1 MHFINPFYLFGL
13 LAIAIPI
20 IIHLFNFRRFKKVY
34 FTNVKFLKEVE
45 ISTKKQNKIRNRL
58 LLFTRILSIILLVLL
73 FAQPFFPN
81 KEEKLVEKGLNAVVV
96 FVDNSFSMQN
106 QGRQGRLLDEAKQN
120 AKEITEQY
128 NSNDLFLLLTM
139 DLEGRH
145 QQFVN
150 KDKFIELLNQ
160 VEISPSSEFNSKLI
174 SRSFDLLNTKHGFN
188 KRIFFVSDFQAPSF
202 DVSNFPKDSLIKT
215 LLVPLNANNID
226 NIYVDSISFV
236 DPIFQVGQNIVLN
249 VRIVNKSE
257 KKAEKVSVKLFLN
270 NKQISVSSVD
280 IDKNQSQIVK
290 LNFTLKEHGI
300 QHGRVSIIDN
310 PITFDD
316 DFYFTLQTTP
326 KLEILSINSNNPNPF
341 IARLFSNNNEIE
353 IKNMSEKT
361 IDFNDFDNYSF
372 IVLNE
377 LSEFSSGLV
386 SEIKRF
392 REQGGDILI
401 VPSEKMNLPSFQN
414 AMQSLQIPYF
424 SELIKKQNKVSIIN
438 QNNKLYKGVFSQ
450 DVENIEM
457 PTAKQYYKLSSSS
470 QTARESIMKFQS
482 QDDFLLV
489 SQENNSKAYV
499 FSTNLTEDFTDFVKQ
514 SLFVPTIWNMALF
527 SQVIPLPYYFFE
539 DDIQID
545 ISKLKDSKKINVAE
559 IVSTDKNVSFIPELR
574 KNNRMRS
581 LVMHNQTNRA
591 GNYNIE
597 QEKEVL
603 GGLSINYNRVESN
616 LSFMDAN
623 NINSELK
630 KYSLGYYNIL
640 DTKKQVISSYFTKT
654 KNGNYM
660 SIILLILLLLS
671 VGMETYLLFKKTK
684 RL

>member
-202 DVSNFPKDSLIKT
+202 DVSNFPKDSLIRT

-236 DPIFQVGQNIVLN
+236 DPIFQVGQNIALN

-257 KKAEKVSVKLFLN
+257 KKAEKVSVKLFIN
-270 NKQISVSSVD
+270 NKQISVSSAD
-280 IDKNQSQIVK
+280 IDENQSQIVK

-316 DFYFTLQTTP
+316 DFFFTLQTSP
-326 KLEILSINSNNPNPF
+326 KLEILSINSNNPNPYLS
-341 IARLFSNNNEIE
+341 RLFSNNNEIE

-372 IVLNE
+372 IILNE

-401 VPSEKMNLPSFQN
+401 VPSEKMNLQSFQN

-438 QNNKLYKGVFSQ
+438 QNNKLYRGVFSQ

-457 PTAKQYYKLSSSS
+457 PTAKQYFKLSSSS

-559 IVSTDKNVSFIPELR
+559 IVSTDKKVSFIPELR

-581 LVMHNQTNRA
+581 LVMHNQTNKA

-597 QEKEVL
+597 QEKEVF
-603 GGLSINYNRVESN
+603 GGLSLNYNRMESN

-684 RL
+684 

>member
-236 DPIFQVGQNIVLN
+236 DPIFQVGQNIALN

-300 QHGRVSIIDN
+300 QQGRVSIIDN

-316 DFYFTLQTTP
+316 DFYFTLQTSP
-326 KLEILSINSNNPNPF
+326 KLEILSINSNNPNPYLS
-341 IARLFSNNNEIE
+341 RLFSNNNEIE

-372 IVLNE
+372 IILNE
-377 LSEFSSGLV
+377 LNEFSSGLV

-401 VPSEKMNLPSFQN
+401 VPSEKMNLQSFQN

-559 IVSTDKNVSFIPELR
+559 IVSTDKKVSFIPELK

-581 LVMHNQTNRA
+581 LVMHNQTNKA

-597 QEKEVL
+597 QEKEVF
-603 GGLSINYNRVESN
+603 GGLSLNYNRMESN

-684 RL
+684 

>member
-34 FTNVKFLKEVE
+34 FTNVKFLKQVE

-236 DPIFQVGQNIVLN
+236 DPIFQVGQNIALN

-300 QHGRVSIIDN
+300 QQGRVSIIDN

-353 IKNMSEKT
+353 IKYMSEKT

-372 IVLNE
+372 IILNE
-377 LSEFSSGLV
+377 LNEFSSGLV

-401 VPSEKMNLPSFQN
+401 VPSEKMNLQSFQN

-457 PTAKQYYKLSSSS
+457 PTAKQYFKLSSSS

-499 FSTNLTEDFTDFVKQ
+499 FSTNLTEDFTDFVNQ

-527 SQVIPLPYYFFE
+527 SQVIPLPYYYFE
-539 DDIQID
+539 DGIQID

-559 IVSTDKNVSFIPELR
+559 IVSTDKKVSFIPELK

-581 LVMHNQTNRA
+581 LVMHSQTNKA

-597 QEKEVL
+597 QEKEVF
-603 GGLSINYNRVESN
+603 GGLSLNYNRMESN

-684 RL
+684 

>member
-202 DVSNFPKDSLIKT
+202 DVSNFPKDSLIRT

-236 DPIFQVGQNIVLN
+236 DPIFQVGQNIALN

-257 KKAEKVSVKLFLN
+257 KKAEKVSVKLFIN
-270 NKQISVSSVD
+270 NKQISVSSAD

-316 DFYFTLQTTP
+316 DFFFTLQTSP
-326 KLEILSINSNNPNPF
+326 KLEILSINSNNPNPYLS
-341 IARLFSNNNEIE
+341 RLFSNNNEIE

-372 IVLNE
+372 IILNE

-401 VPSEKMNLPSFQN
+401 VPSEKMNLQSFQN

-457 PTAKQYYKLSSSS
+457 PTAKQYFKLSSSS

-559 IVSTDKNVSFIPELR
+559 IVSTDKKVSFIPELR

-581 LVMHNQTNRA
+581 LVMHNQTNKA

-597 QEKEVL
+597 QEKEVF
-603 GGLSINYNRVESN
+603 GGLSLNYNRMESN

-684 RL
+684 

>member
-236 DPIFQVGQNIVLN
+236 DPIFQVGQNIALN

-257 KKAEKVSVKLFLN
+257 KKAEKVSVKLFIN
-270 NKQISVSSVD
+270 NKQISVSSAD

-316 DFYFTLQTTP
+316 DFFFTLQTTP
-326 KLEILSINSNNPNPF
+326 KLEILSINSNNPNPYLS
-341 IARLFSNNNEIE
+341 RLFSNNNEIE

-372 IVLNE
+372 IILNE

-401 VPSEKMNLPSFQN
+401 VPSEKMNLQSFQN

-559 IVSTDKNVSFIPELR
+559 IVSTDKKVSFIPELR

-581 LVMHNQTNRA
+581 LVMHNQTNKA

-597 QEKEVL
+597 QEKEVF
-603 GGLSINYNRVESN
+603 GGLSLNYNRMESN

-684 RL
+684 

>member
-236 DPIFQVGQNIVLN
+236 DPIFQVGQNIALN

-257 KKAEKVSVKLFLN
+257 KKAEKVSVKLFIN
-270 NKQISVSSVD
+270 NKQISVSSAD

-316 DFYFTLQTTP
+316 DFFFTLQTSP
-326 KLEILSINSNNPNPF
+326 KLEILSINSNNPNPYLS
-341 IARLFSNNNEIE
+341 RLFSNNNEIE

-372 IVLNE
+372 IILNE

-401 VPSEKMNLPSFQN
+401 VPSEKMNLQSFQN

-539 DDIQID
+539 DDILID

-559 IVSTDKNVSFIPELR
+559 IVSTDKKVSFIPELR

-581 LVMHNQTNRA
+581 LVMHNQTNKA

-597 QEKEVL
+597 QEKEVF
-603 GGLSINYNRVESN
+603 GGLSLNYNRMESN

-684 RL
+684 

>member
-236 DPIFQVGQNIVLN
+236 DPIFQVGQNIALN

-257 KKAEKVSVKLFLN
+257 KKAEKVSVKLFIN
-270 NKQISVSSVD
+270 NKQISVSSAD

-316 DFYFTLQTTP
+316 DFFFTLQTSP
-326 KLEILSINSNNPNPF
+326 KLEILSINSNNPNPYLS
-341 IARLFSNNNEIE
+341 RLFSNNNEIE

-372 IVLNE
+372 IILNE

-401 VPSEKMNLPSFQN
+401 VPSEKMNLQSFQN

-457 PTAKQYYKLSSSS
+457 PTAKQYFKLSSSS

-527 SQVIPLPYYFFE
+527 SQVIPLPYYYFE
-539 DDIQID
+539 DGIQID

-559 IVSTDKNVSFIPELR
+559 IVSTDKKVSFIPELK

-581 LVMHNQTNRA
+581 LVMHSQTNKA

-597 QEKEVL
+597 QEKEVF
-603 GGLSINYNRVESN
+603 GGLSLNYNRMESN

-684 RL
+684 

>member
-236 DPIFQVGQNIVLN
+236 DPIFQVGQNIALN

-257 KKAEKVSVKLFLN
+257 KKAEKVSVKLFIN
-270 NKQISVSSVD
+270 NKQISVSSAD

-316 DFYFTLQTTP
+316 DFFFTLQTSP
-326 KLEILSINSNNPNPF
+326 KLEILSINSNNPNPYLS
-341 IARLFSNNNEIE
+341 RLFSNNNEIE

-372 IVLNE
+372 IILNE

-401 VPSEKMNLPSFQN
+401 VPSEKMNLQSFQN

-559 IVSTDKNVSFIPELR
+559 IVSTDKKVSFIPELK

-581 LVMHNQTNRA
+581 LVMHNQTNKA

-597 QEKEVL
+597 QEEEVF
-603 GGLSINYNRVESN
+603 GGLSINYNRMESN

-684 RL
+684 

>member
-34 FTNVKFLKEVE
+34 FTNVKFLKQVE

-236 DPIFQVGQNIVLN
+236 DPIFQVGQNIALN

-300 QHGRVSIIDN
+300 QQGRVSIIDN

-353 IKNMSEKT
+353 IKYMSEKT

-372 IVLNE
+372 IILNE
-377 LSEFSSGLV
+377 LNEFSSGLV

-401 VPSEKMNLPSFQN
+401 VPSEKMNLQSFQN

-559 IVSTDKNVSFIPELR
+559 IVSTDKKVSFIPELR

-581 LVMHNQTNRA
+581 LVMHNQTNKA

-597 QEKEVL
+597 QEKEVF
-603 GGLSINYNRVESN
+603 GGLSLNYNRMESN

-684 RL
+684 

>member
-202 DVSNFPKDSLIKT
+202 DVSNFPKDSLIRT

-236 DPIFQVGQNIVLN
+236 DPIFQVGQNIALN

-257 KKAEKVSVKLFLN
+257 KKAEKVSVKLFIN

-316 DFYFTLQTTP
+316 DFFFTLQTSP
-326 KLEILSINSNNPNPF
+326 KLEILSINSNNPNPYLS
-341 IARLFSNNNEIE
+341 RLFSNNNEIE

-372 IVLNE
+372 IILNE

-401 VPSEKMNLPSFQN
+401 VPSEKMNLQSFQN

-559 IVSTDKNVSFIPELR
+559 IVSTDKKVSFIPELR

-581 LVMHNQTNRA
+581 LVMHNQTNKA

-597 QEKEVL
+597 QEKEVF
-603 GGLSINYNRVESN
+603 GGLSLNYNRMESN

-684 RL
+684 

>member
-236 DPIFQVGQNIVLN
+236 DPIFQVGQNIALN

-257 KKAEKVSVKLFLN
+257 KKAEKVSVKLFIN
-270 NKQISVSSVD
+270 NKQISVSSAD

-316 DFYFTLQTTP
+316 DFFFTLQTSP
-326 KLEILSINSNNPNPF
+326 KLEILSINSNNPNPYLS
-341 IARLFSNNNEIE
+341 RLFSNNNEIE

-372 IVLNE
+372 IILNE

-401 VPSEKMNLPSFQN
+401 VPSEKMNLQSFQN

-457 PTAKQYYKLSSSS
+457 PTAKQYFKLSSSS

-559 IVSTDKNVSFIPELR
+559 IVSTDKKVSFIPELK

-581 LVMHNQTNRA
+581 LVMHNQTNKA

-597 QEKEVL
+597 QEKEVF
-603 GGLSINYNRVESN
+603 GGLSLNYNRVESN

-684 RL
+684 

>member
-45 ISTKKQNKIRNRL
+45 ISTKKQNKIRNRF
-58 LLFTRILSIILLVLL
+58 LLFTRIISIILLVLL

-174 SRSFDLLNTKHGFN
+174 SRSFDLLNTKYGFN

-236 DPIFQVGQNIVLN
+236 DPIFQVGQNIALN

-300 QHGRVSIIDN
+300 QQGRVSIIDN

-353 IKNMSEKT
+353 IKYMSEKT

-372 IVLNE
+372 IILNE
-377 LSEFSSGLV
+377 LNEFSSGLV

-401 VPSEKMNLPSFQN
+401 VPSEKMNLQSFQN

-450 DVENIEM
+450 TVENIEM
-457 PTAKQYYKLSSSS
+457 PTAKQYFKFSSSS

-499 FSTNLTEDFTDFVKQ
+499 FATNLTEDLTDFVKQ

-527 SQVIPLPYYFFE
+527 SQVIPLPYYYFE
-539 DDIQID
+539 DGIQID

-559 IVSTDKNVSFIPELR
+559 IVSTDKKVSFIPELK

-581 LVMHNQTNRA
+581 LVMHSQTNKA

-597 QEKEVL
+597 QEKEVF
-603 GGLSINYNRVESN
+603 GGLSLNYNRMESN

-654 KNGNYM
+654 KNGNYV

-671 VGMETYLLFKKTK
+671 VSLETYLLIKKNK
-684 RL
+684 

>member
-34 FTNVKFLKEVE
+34 FTNVRFLKEVE

-96 FVDNSFSMQN
+96 VVDNSFSMQN

-120 AKEITEQY
+120 AKDIIEQY

-139 DLEGRH
+139 DMEGRH

-160 VEISPSSEFNSKLI
+160 VEISPSSQFDSKLI

-188 KRIFFVSDFQAPSF
+188 KRMFFISDFQAPSF
-202 DVSNFPKDSLIKT
+202 DVSNFPKDSLIKS
-215 LLVPLNANNID
+215 LLVPLHVNNID
-226 NIYVDSISFV
+226 NIYVDSLSFV
-236 DPIFQVGQNIVLN
+236 EPIFQVGQNIALN
-249 VRIVNKSE
+249 VRVVNKSE
-257 KKAEKVSVKLFLN
+257 KKAEKVSIKLFLN
-270 NKQISVSSVD
+270 DKQLSVSSVD
-280 IDKNQSQIVK
+280 IDKNQSQTVK
-290 LNFTLKEHGI
+290 LSFVLKEHGI

-316 DFYFTLQTTP
+316 DFYFTLQTSP

-341 IARLFSNNNEIE
+341 ISRLFSNNNEIE
-353 IKNMSEKT
+353 IKNMNEKS

-377 LSEFSSGLV
+377 LTEFSSGLV

-392 REQGGDILI
+392 REERGDILI
-401 VPSEKMNLPSFQN
+401 IPSEKMNLPSFQN
-414 AMQSLQIPYF
+414 AMQTLGIPF
-424 SELIKKQNKVSIIN
+424 FKELVKKSNKVSVIN
-438 QNNKLYKGVFSQ
+438 QHDKLYRGVFSQ
-450 DVENIEM
+450 TVENIEM
-457 PTAKQYYKLSSSS
+457 PNAKQYFKLTSTS

-499 FSTNLTEDFTDFVKQ
+499 FATNLNEDFTDFVKQ

-527 SQVIPLPYYFFE
+527 SQVIPSPYYFL
-539 DDIQID
+539 DSDIQID

-559 IVSTDKNVSFIPELR
+559 IVSTDRKVSFIPELR
-574 KNNRMRS
+574 KNNRIRS
-581 LVMHNQTNRA
+581 LLIHNQTNKA

-597 QEKEVL
+597 QEKEVF
-603 GGLSINYNRVESN
+603 GGLSLNYSRMESN
-616 LSFMDAN
+616 LSFMDAD

-630 KYSLGYYNIL
+630 KHFLVNYNIL
-640 DTKKQVISSYFTKT
+640 DTKKQIISTYFKKT
-654 KNGNYM
+654 ENGNYV
-660 SIILLILLLLS
+660 SIILLILLLLN
-671 VGMETYLLFKKTK
+671 VGLETYLLYK
-684 RL
+684 RIKH

>member
-34 FTNVKFLKEVE
+34 FTNVKFLKQVE

-236 DPIFQVGQNIVLN
+236 DPIFQVGQNIALN

-300 QHGRVSIIDN
+300 QQGRVSIIDN

-353 IKNMSEKT
+353 IKYMSEKT

-372 IVLNE
+372 IILNE
-377 LSEFSSGLV
+377 LNEFSSGLV

-401 VPSEKMNLPSFQN
+401 VPSEKMNLQSFQN

-559 IVSTDKNVSFIPELR
+559 IVSTDKKVSFIPELR

-581 LVMHNQTNRA
+581 LVMHNQTNKA

-597 QEKEVL
+597 QEKEVF

-684 RL
+684 

>member
-34 FTNVKFLKEVE
+34 FTNVKFLKQVE

-236 DPIFQVGQNIVLN
+236 DPIFQVGQNIALN

-300 QHGRVSIIDN
+300 QQGRVSIIDN

-353 IKNMSEKT
+353 IKYMSEKT

-372 IVLNE
+372 IILNE
-377 LSEFSSGLV
+377 LNEFSSGLV

-401 VPSEKMNLPSFQN
+401 VPSEKMNLQSFQN

-559 IVSTDKNVSFIPELR
+559 IVSTDKKVSFIPELK

-581 LVMHNQTNRA
+581 LVMHNQTNKA

-597 QEKEVL
+597 QEKEVF
-603 GGLSINYNRVESN
+603 GGLSLNYNRMESN

-684 RL
+684 

>member
-45 ISTKKQNKIRNRL
+45 ISTKKQNKIRNRF

-202 DVSNFPKDSLIKT
+202 DVSNFPKDSLIRT

-236 DPIFQVGQNIVLN
+236 DPIFQVGQNIALN

-257 KKAEKVSVKLFLN
+257 KKAEKVSVKLFIN
-270 NKQISVSSVD
+270 NKQISVSSAD

-316 DFYFTLQTTP
+316 DFFFTLQTSP
-326 KLEILSINSNNPNPF
+326 KLEILSINSNNPNPYLS
-341 IARLFSNNNEIE
+341 RLFSNNNEIE

-372 IVLNE
+372 IILNE

-401 VPSEKMNLPSFQN
+401 VPSEKMNLQSFQN

-539 DDIQID
+539 DDILID

-559 IVSTDKNVSFIPELR
+559 IVSTDKKVSFIPELR

-581 LVMHNQTNRA
+581 LVMHNQTNKA

-597 QEKEVL
+597 QEKEVF
-603 GGLSINYNRVESN
+603 GGLSLNYNRMESN

-684 RL
+684 

>member
-202 DVSNFPKDSLIKT
+202 DVSNFPKDSLIRT

-236 DPIFQVGQNIVLN
+236 DPIFQVGQNIALN

-257 KKAEKVSVKLFLN
+257 KKAEKVSVKLFIN
-270 NKQISVSSVD
+270 NKQISVSSAD

-300 QHGRVSIIDN
+300 QQGRVSIIDN

-353 IKNMSEKT
+353 IKYMSEKT

-372 IVLNE
+372 IILNE
-377 LSEFSSGLV
+377 LNEFSSGLV

-401 VPSEKMNLPSFQN
+401 VPSEKMNLQSFQN

-559 IVSTDKNVSFIPELR
+559 IVSTDKKVSFIPELK

-581 LVMHNQTNRA
+581 LVMHNQTNKA

-597 QEKEVL
+597 QEKEVF
-603 GGLSINYNRVESN
+603 GGLSLNYNRMESN

-684 RL
+684 

>member
-236 DPIFQVGQNIVLN
+236 DPIFQVGQNIALN

-300 QHGRVSIIDN
+300 QQGRVSIIDN

-353 IKNMSEKT
+353 IKYMSEKT

-372 IVLNE
+372 IILNE
-377 LSEFSSGLV
+377 LNEFSSGLV

-401 VPSEKMNLPSFQN
+401 VPSEKMNLQSFQN

-559 IVSTDKNVSFIPELR
+559 IVSTDKKVSFIPELR

-581 LVMHNQTNRA
+581 LVMHNQTNKA

-597 QEKEVL
+597 QEKEVF
-603 GGLSINYNRVESN
+603 GGLSINYNRMESN

-684 RL
+684 

>member
-236 DPIFQVGQNIVLN
+236 DPIFQVGQNIALN

-257 KKAEKVSVKLFLN
+257 KKAEKVSVKLFIN
-270 NKQISVSSVD
+270 NKQISVSSAD

-316 DFYFTLQTTP
+316 DFFFTLQTSP
-326 KLEILSINSNNPNPF
+326 KLEILSINSNNPNPYLS
-341 IARLFSNNNEIE
+341 RLFSNNNEIE

-372 IVLNE
+372 IILNE

-401 VPSEKMNLPSFQN
+401 VPSEKMNLQSFQN

-559 IVSTDKNVSFIPELR
+559 IVSTDKKVSFIPELR

-581 LVMHNQTNRA
+581 LVMHNQTNKA

-597 QEKEVL
+597 QEKEVF
-603 GGLSINYNRVESN
+603 GGLSLNYNRMESN

-684 RL
+684 

>member
-34 FTNVKFLKEVE
+34 FTNVKFLKQVE
-45 ISTKKQNKIRNRL
+45 ISTKKQNKVRNRL
-58 LLFTRILSIILLVLL
+58 LLFARILSIFLLVLL

-202 DVSNFPKDSLIKT
+202 DVSNFPKDSLIRT

-236 DPIFQVGQNIVLN
+236 DPIFQVGQNIALN

-300 QHGRVSIIDN
+300 QQGRVSIIDN

-353 IKNMSEKT
+353 IKYMSEKT

-372 IVLNE
+372 IILNE
-377 LSEFSSGLV
+377 LNEFSSGLV

-401 VPSEKMNLPSFQN
+401 VPSEKMNLQSFQN

-450 DVENIEM
+450 TVENIEM

-559 IVSTDKNVSFIPELR
+559 IVSTDKKVSFIPELR

-581 LVMHNQTNRA
+581 LVMHNQTNKA

-597 QEKEVL
+597 QEKEVF
-603 GGLSINYNRVESN
+603 GGLSINYNRMESN

-684 RL
+684 

>member
-202 DVSNFPKDSLIKT
+202 DVSNFPKDSLIRT

-236 DPIFQVGQNIVLN
+236 DPIFQVGQNIALN

-257 KKAEKVSVKLFLN
+257 KKAEKVSVKLFIN
-270 NKQISVSSVD
+270 NKQISVSSAD

-316 DFYFTLQTTP
+316 DFFFTLQTSP
-326 KLEILSINSNNPNPF
+326 KLEILSINSNNPNPYLS
-341 IARLFSNNNEIE
+341 RLFSNNNEIE

-372 IVLNE
+372 IILNE

-401 VPSEKMNLPSFQN
+401 VPSEKMNLQSFQN

-559 IVSTDKNVSFIPELR
+559 IVSTDKKVSFIPELR

-581 LVMHNQTNRA
+581 LVMHNQTNKA

-597 QEKEVL
+597 QEKEVF

-684 RL
+684 

>member
-202 DVSNFPKDSLIKT
+202 DVSNFPKDSLIRT

-236 DPIFQVGQNIVLN
+236 DPIFQVGQNIALN

-300 QHGRVSIIDN
+300 QQGRVSIIDN

-353 IKNMSEKT
+353 IKYMSEKT

-372 IVLNE
+372 IILNE
-377 LSEFSSGLV
+377 LNEFSSGLV

-401 VPSEKMNLPSFQN
+401 VPSEKMNLQSFQN

-559 IVSTDKNVSFIPELR
+559 IVSTDKKVSFIPELR

-581 LVMHNQTNRA
+581 LVMHNQTNKA

-597 QEKEVL
+597 QEKEVF

-684 RL
+684 

>member
-257 KKAEKVSVKLFLN
+257 KKAEKVSVKLFIN
-270 NKQISVSSVD
+270 NKQISVSSAD

-316 DFYFTLQTTP
+316 DFFFTLQTSP
-326 KLEILSINSNNPNPF
+326 KLEILSINSNNPNPYLS
-341 IARLFSNNNEIE
+341 RLFSNNNEIE

-372 IVLNE
+372 IILNE

-401 VPSEKMNLPSFQN
+401 VPSEKMNLQSFQN

-457 PTAKQYYKLSSSS
+457 PTAKQYFKLSSSS

-559 IVSTDKNVSFIPELR
+559 IVSTDKKVSFIPELK

-581 LVMHNQTNRA
+581 LVMHSQTNKA

-597 QEKEVL
+597 QEKEVF
-603 GGLSINYNRVESN
+603 GGLSLNYNRMESN

-684 RL
+684 

>member
-202 DVSNFPKDSLIKT
+202 DVSNFPKDSLIRT

-236 DPIFQVGQNIVLN
+236 DPIFQVGQNIALN

-257 KKAEKVSVKLFLN
+257 KKAEKVSVKLFIN
-270 NKQISVSSVD
+270 NKQISVSSAD

-316 DFYFTLQTTP
+316 DFFFTLQTSP
-326 KLEILSINSNNPNPF
+326 KLEILSINSNNPNPYLS
-341 IARLFSNNNEIE
+341 RLFSNNNEIE

-372 IVLNE
+372 IILNE
-377 LSEFSSGLV
+377 LNEFSSGLV

-401 VPSEKMNLPSFQN
+401 VPSEKMNLQSFQN

-559 IVSTDKNVSFIPELR
+559 IVSTDKKVSFIPELK

-581 LVMHNQTNRA
+581 LVMHNQTNKA

-597 QEKEVL
+597 QEEEVF
-603 GGLSINYNRVESN
+603 GGLSLNYNRMESN

-684 RL
+684 

>member
-202 DVSNFPKDSLIKT
+202 DVSNFPKDSLIRT

-236 DPIFQVGQNIVLN
+236 DPIFQVGQNIALN

-257 KKAEKVSVKLFLN
+257 KKAEKVSVKLFIN
-270 NKQISVSSVD
+270 NKQISVSSAD

-290 LNFTLKEHGI
+290 LNFTLKKHGI

-316 DFYFTLQTTP
+316 DFFFTLQTSP
-326 KLEILSINSNNPNPF
+326 KLEILSINSNNPNPYLS
-341 IARLFSNNNEIE
+341 RLFSNNNEIE

-372 IVLNE
+372 IILNE

-401 VPSEKMNLPSFQN
+401 VPSEKMNLQSFQN

-559 IVSTDKNVSFIPELR
+559 IVSTDKKVSFIPELR

-581 LVMHNQTNRA
+581 LVMHNQTNKA
-591 GNYNIE
+591 CNYNIE
-597 QEKEVL
+597 QEEEVF
-603 GGLSINYNRVESN
+603 GGLSINYNRMESN

-684 RL
+684 

>member
-202 DVSNFPKDSLIKT
+202 DVSNFPKDSLIRT

-236 DPIFQVGQNIVLN
+236 DPIFQVGQNIALN

-257 KKAEKVSVKLFLN
+257 KKAEKVSVKLFIN
-270 NKQISVSSVD
+270 NKQISVSSAD

-316 DFYFTLQTTP
+316 DFFFTLQTSP
-326 KLEILSINSNNPNPF
+326 KLEILSINSNNPNPYLS
-341 IARLFSNNNEIE
+341 RLFSNNNEIE

-372 IVLNE
+372 IILNE

-401 VPSEKMNLPSFQN
+401 VPSEKMNLQSFQN

-559 IVSTDKNVSFIPELR
+559 IVSTDKKVSFIPELR

-581 LVMHNQTNRA
+581 LVMHNQTNKA

-597 QEKEVL
+597 QEKEVF
-603 GGLSINYNRVESN
+603 GGLSLNYNRMESN

-684 RL
+684 

>member
-34 FTNVKFLKEVE
+34 FTNVKFLKQVE

-120 AKEITEQY
+120 AKEIAEQY

-236 DPIFQVGQNIVLN
+236 DPIFQVGQNIALN

-300 QHGRVSIIDN
+300 QQGRVSIIDN

-353 IKNMSEKT
+353 IKYMSEKT

-372 IVLNE
+372 IILNE
-377 LSEFSSGLV
+377 LNEFSSGLV

-401 VPSEKMNLPSFQN
+401 VPSEKMNLQSFQN

-559 IVSTDKNVSFIPELR
+559 IVSTDKKVSFIPELR

-581 LVMHNQTNRA
+581 LVMHNQTNKA

-597 QEKEVL
+597 QEKEVF
-603 GGLSINYNRVESN
+603 GGLSLNYNRVESN

-684 RL
+684 

>member
-202 DVSNFPKDSLIKT
+202 DVSNFPKDSLIRT

-236 DPIFQVGQNIVLN
+236 DPIFQVGQNIALN

-300 QHGRVSIIDN
+300 QQGRVSIIDN

-353 IKNMSEKT
+353 IKYMSEKT

-372 IVLNE
+372 IILNE
-377 LSEFSSGLV
+377 LNEFSSGLV

-401 VPSEKMNLPSFQN
+401 VPSEKMNLQSFQN

-559 IVSTDKNVSFIPELR
+559 IVSTDKKVSFIPELR

-581 LVMHNQTNRA
+581 LVMHSQTNKA

-597 QEKEVL
+597 QEKEVF
-603 GGLSINYNRVESN
+603 GGLSLNYNRMESN

-684 RL
+684 

>member
-202 DVSNFPKDSLIKT
+202 DVSNFPKDSLIRT

-236 DPIFQVGQNIVLN
+236 DPIFQVGQNIALN

-257 KKAEKVSVKLFLN
+257 KKAEKVSVKLFIN
-270 NKQISVSSVD
+270 NKQISVSSAD

-300 QHGRVSIIDN
+300 QQGRVSIIDN

-316 DFYFTLQTTP
+316 DFYFTLQTSP
-326 KLEILSINSNNPNPF
+326 KLEILSINSNNPNPYLS
-341 IARLFSNNNEIE
+341 RLFSNNNEIE

-372 IVLNE
+372 IILNE

-401 VPSEKMNLPSFQN
+401 VPSEKMNLQSFQN

-457 PTAKQYYKLSSSS
+457 PTAKQYFKLSSSS

-539 DDIQID
+539 DGIQID

-559 IVSTDKNVSFIPELR
+559 IVSTDKKVSFIPELR

-597 QEKEVL
+597 QEEEVF

-684 RL
+684 

>member
-202 DVSNFPKDSLIKT
+202 DVSNFPKDSLIRT

-236 DPIFQVGQNIVLN
+236 DPIFQVGQNIALN

-300 QHGRVSIIDN
+300 QQGRVSIIDN

-353 IKNMSEKT
+353 IKYMSEKT

-372 IVLNE
+372 IILNE
-377 LSEFSSGLV
+377 LNEFSSGLV

-401 VPSEKMNLPSFQN
+401 VPSEKMNLQSFQN

-457 PTAKQYYKLSSSS
+457 PTAKQYFKLSSSS

-559 IVSTDKNVSFIPELR
+559 IVSTDKKVSFIPELK

-581 LVMHNQTNRA
+581 LVMHNQTNKA

-597 QEKEVL
+597 QEKEVF
-603 GGLSINYNRVESN
+603 GGLSLNYNRMESN

-684 RL
+684 

>member
-202 DVSNFPKDSLIKT
+202 DVSNFPKDSLIRT

-236 DPIFQVGQNIVLN
+236 DPIFQVGQNIALN

-257 KKAEKVSVKLFLN
+257 KKAEKVSVKLFIN
-270 NKQISVSSVD
+270 NKQISVSSAD

-353 IKNMSEKT
+353 IKYMSEKT

-372 IVLNE
+372 IILNE
-377 LSEFSSGLV
+377 LNEFSSGLV

-401 VPSEKMNLPSFQN
+401 VPSEKMNLQSFQN

-559 IVSTDKNVSFIPELR
+559 IVSTNKKVSFIPELR

-581 LVMHNQTNRA
+581 LVMHNQTNKA

-597 QEKEVL
+597 QEKEVF
-603 GGLSINYNRVESN
+603 GGLSLNYNRMESN

-684 RL
+684 

>member
-202 DVSNFPKDSLIKT
+202 DVSNFPKDSLIRT

-236 DPIFQVGQNIVLN
+236 DPIFQVGQNIALN

-257 KKAEKVSVKLFLN
+257 KKAEKVSVKLFIN
-270 NKQISVSSVD
+270 NKQISVSSAD

-316 DFYFTLQTTP
+316 DFFFTLQTSP
-326 KLEILSINSNNPNPF
+326 KLEILSINSNNPNPYLS
-341 IARLFSNNNEIE
+341 RLFSNNNEIE

-372 IVLNE
+372 IILNE

-401 VPSEKMNLPSFQN
+401 VPSEKMNLQSFQN

-559 IVSTDKNVSFIPELR
+559 IVSTDKKVSFIPELK

-581 LVMHNQTNRA
+581 LVMHNQTNKA

-597 QEKEVL
+597 QEEEVF
-603 GGLSINYNRVESN
+603 GGLSINYNRMESN

-684 RL
+684 

>member
-34 FTNVKFLKEVE
+34 FTNVKFLKQVE

-236 DPIFQVGQNIVLN
+236 DPIFQVGQNIALN

-300 QHGRVSIIDN
+300 QQGRVSIIDN

-353 IKNMSEKT
+353 IKYMSEKT

-372 IVLNE
+372 IILNE
-377 LSEFSSGLV
+377 LNEFSSGLV

-401 VPSEKMNLPSFQN
+401 VPSEKMNLQSFQN

-559 IVSTDKNVSFIPELR
+559 IVSTDKKVSFIPELK

-581 LVMHNQTNRA
+581 LVMHNQTNKA

-597 QEKEVL
+597 QEEEVF
-603 GGLSINYNRVESN
+603 GGLSINYNRMESN

-684 RL
+684 

>member
-150 KDKFIELLNQ
+150 KDKFVELLNQ

-236 DPIFQVGQNIVLN
+236 DPIFQVGQNIALN

-559 IVSTDKNVSFIPELR
+559 IVSTDKKVSFIPELK

-581 LVMHNQTNRA
+581 LVMHNQTNKA

-597 QEKEVL
+597 QEKEVF
-603 GGLSINYNRVESN
+603 GGLSLNYNRMESN

-684 RL
+684 